1 MKLGWFV
8 LQTLTGQ
15 EQKVQRLIDAKSKE
29 EGLAEEIGEV
39 LMPTERVTSVKMG
52 KKTTIVKKLF
62 PGYLFI
68 QAAVYQDDRKTRNEP
83 VWSFIK
89 GIQGVI
95 GFLGGE
101 PPREMPASEVE
112 AIRGQATELQE
123 KPKPKIIFEPG
134 EMVAFGLVAPSR
146 EVAQVVGAVDVILVV
161 AVAPDAEF
169 GMGAAHGCG
178 PFGRKSRDAQRLSRG
193 AGVGFETGDEVR
205 EIALAQRLHVADVM
219 AAVDV
224 EADQQKTLL
233 DAPCAAVG
241 AFPAVHVGEGQIA
254 VADARRAGE
263 VFDGGLVFEPHGSE
277 FHRIIR
283 R

>member
-1 MKLGWFV
+1 MAVVAGAPF
-8 LQTLTGQ
+8 TFEAHAFG
-15 EQKVQRLIDAKSKE
+15 
-29 EGLAEEIGEV
+29 GECRRQF
-39 LMPTERVTSVKMG
+39 LVTVVVGS
-52 KKTTIVKKLF
+52 F
-62 PGYLFI
+62 
-68 QAAVYQDDRKTRNEP
+68 EP
-83 VWSFIK
+83 VD
-89 GIQGVI
+89 
-95 GFLGGE
+95 
-101 PPREMPASEVE
+101 
-112 AIRGQATELQE
+112 
-123 KPKPKIIFEPG
+123 
-134 EMVAFGLVAPSR
+134 MVAFGLVAPSR

-178 PFGRKSRDAQRLSRG
+178 PFGRKSRNAQRLSRG

-263 VFDGGLVFEPHGSE
+263 AFDGGLVFEPHGSE

>member
-1 MKLGWFV
+1 M
-8 LQTLTGQ
+8 
-15 EQKVQRLIDAKSKE
+15 
-29 EGLAEEIGEV
+29 
-39 LMPTERVTSVKMG
+39 
-52 KKTTIVKKLF
+52 
-62 PGYLFI
+62 
-68 QAAVYQDDRKTRNEP
+68 
-83 VWSFIK
+83 
-89 GIQGVI
+89 
-95 GFLGGE
+95 
-101 PPREMPASEVE
+101 
-112 AIRGQATELQE
+112 
-123 KPKPKIIFEPG
+123 
-134 EMVAFGLVAPSR
+134 
-146 EVAQVVGAVDVILVV
+146 
-161 AVAPDAEF
+161 
-169 GMGAAHGCG
+169 
-178 PFGRKSRDAQRLSRG
+178 
-193 AGVGFETGDEVR
+193 R